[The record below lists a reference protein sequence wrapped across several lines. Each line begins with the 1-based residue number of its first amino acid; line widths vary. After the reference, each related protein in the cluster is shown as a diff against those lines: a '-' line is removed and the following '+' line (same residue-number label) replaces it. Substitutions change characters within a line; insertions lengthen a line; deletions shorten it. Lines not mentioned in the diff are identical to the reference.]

1 MSQTTVVPPVADSAE
16 SADRHAFEQA
26 LEASFPAQ
34 KRPQEGEVVSGVIA
48 GVTPDLVLVSIGGKS
63 EALMD
68 LHELE
73 GAKVGDTIEAVVV
86 KASPEIRLS
95 RRLAS
100 ARRAKNELRAAAAA
114 KIPVEGRVMAR
125 NKGGFD
131 VAIGG
136 PSGPRAFCPVSQ
148 IDVGRHDEAA
158 LQAFV
163 GQSFDFRVIEYAEDG
178 RRVVVSRAAL
188 LREEQESAREV
199 VREHLVVGAVL
210 PGRVRSITDFGA
222 FVDLGGGIDGLVH
235 VTEISRRRVAH
246 ARDVLSVGQEVEV
259 KIVKIENEG
268 KRISLSMKE
277 LEKDPW
283 EGITERL
290 VPGQTFS
297 GKVARHADF
306 GLFVELEPGVD
317 GLVHVS
323 QLPPGVTLK
332 DEAVAVGQAVSGW
345 VREVDPVNRRL
356 SLTLREASVGDPWEG
371 ISTKLPEGSVASGEV
386 ENVATFGVFVRLDAG
401 LTGLIPNSET
411 GLPHG
416 TPASKAFQPGQKVE
430 VKVIGLDTVRRRI
443 SLSVAGAREEADRA
457 EVRRY
462 REDSDRRDRSESRGV
477 SAFGASLL
485 AALNAPPKAQK
496 SAK

>member
-1 MSQTTVVPPVADSAE
+1 MSQNTVVTPVADSAE

-26 LEASFPAQ
+26 LEASFPAS
-34 KRPQEGEVVSGVIA
+34 KRPQEGDVISGVIA
-48 GVTPDLVLVSIGGKS
+48 GVTPDLVLVAIGGKS

-114 KIPVEGRVMAR
+114 RIPVAGKVLSR
-125 NKGGFD
+125 NKGGFE
-131 VAIGG
+131 VAVGG
-136 PSGPRAFCPVSQ
+136 AGGPRAFCPVSQ
-148 IDVGRHDEAA
+148 IDVGRHDEASLA
-158 LQAFV
+158 QFV
-163 GQSFDFRVIEYAEDG
+163 GQTFDFRVIEYAEDG

-188 LREEQESAREV
+188 VREEQDA
-199 VREHLVVGAVL
+199 VRETVREAIQPGAVL
-210 PGRVRSITDFGA
+210 TGRVRSITEFGA

-235 VTEISRRRVAH
+235 VTEISRKRVAH
-246 ARDVLSVGQEVEV
+246 AKDVLTVGQEVQV
-259 KIVKIENEG
+259 KVIKLENEG

-283 EGITERL
+283 DGITERL
-290 VPGQTFS
+290 VPGSTFA

-323 QLPPGVTLK
+323 QLPPGLTLK
-332 DEAVAVGQAVSGW
+332 DEAVAVGQAVTGW
-345 VREVDPVNRRL
+345 IREVDAVNRRL

-371 ISTKLPEGSVASGEV
+371 ITTRMPEGSVVHGEV

-416 TPASKAFQPGQKVE
+416 TPASKSYAPGQKVE
-430 VKVIGLDTVRRRI
+430 VKVIGLDTVRRRV
-443 SLSVAGAREEADRA
+443 SLSVAGARDEADRV
-457 EVRRY
+457 EMRKY
-462 REDSDRRDRSESRGV
+462 REESDRRERGESRGV
-477 SAFGASLL
+477 STFGASLL
-485 AALNAPPKAQK
+485 AALNTPKKSQK
-496 SAK
+496 TTK